1 MVRGWLAVFNRWVA
15 TREPLKPPPTMAIV
29 VGVWAVKKLRFMA
42 LKLLFSPILTP
53 IPVQGYLTRK
63 YYSAYC

>member
-1 MVRGWLAVFNRWVA
+1 
-15 TREPLKPPPTMAIV
+15 MAIV

-63 YYSAYC
+63 YYSAYWCGKRISDTIAPTQMPEKLY